1 MGEVVKVNNLITK
14 FGSETI
20 HDGVNLTINEGEIY
34 GILGGSGTGKSTLLR
49 EMIMLQEY
57 RNGEIIIFGKNL
69 KKMSS
74 KEVAK
79 FRLNTGVLFQ
89 FGALFSSLNV
99 LENVSIPLKEYTNL
113 PQELIKEIAYAK
125 IEMVGLSSE
134 RVANL
139 YPAELSGGMKKRV
152 GLARALV
159 LDPKL
164 LFLDEPTSGLDPIS
178 AEAFDK
184 LILELRN
191 MLNLTV
197 VMVTHQIETINR
209 VLDRFSIL
217 FNKKV
222 LFEGDLIEAKEFRHY
237 ALREFF
243 KLDDNDFQNT
253 SI

>member
-243 KLDDNDFQNT
+243 KLDDNDFQTT